1 MGVSNHSSI
10 QINKPREA
18 IVQLA
23 CTMILAVICKPREV
37 IVAQLMILAVVYPDT
52 PQLAMVYLDT
62 PHLWSSQWY

>member
-23 CTMILAVICKPREV
+23 CTMILA
-37 IVAQLMILAVVYPDT
+37 AVYPGT
-52 PQLAMVYLDT
+52 PQLGMVYLGYT
-62 PHLWSSQWY
+62 TLVVQPVVLVV